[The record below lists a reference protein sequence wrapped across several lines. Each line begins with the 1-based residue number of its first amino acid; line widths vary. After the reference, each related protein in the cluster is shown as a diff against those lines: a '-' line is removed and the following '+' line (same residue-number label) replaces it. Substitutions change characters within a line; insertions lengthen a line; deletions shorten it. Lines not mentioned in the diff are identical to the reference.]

1 MLDIF
6 NKYLHA
12 IAAKFSHPET
22 SEMGYRTDFE
32 ILLQGI
38 FEKINVRRIDH
49 DPKAK
54 HGNKPDFIVMK
65 NDIPILY
72 IEAKTIGE
80 SLDKIEKSKQMERYF
95 GYANLVLTDYV
106 EFRFYRNGMKYQ
118 EPIKI
123 AEYDLDKRTLTPLP
137 DNFEFAAKTLI
148 DFTQS
153 HKEPIKS
160 GEHLAK
166 IMGGKAQRIRDNI
179 REVLAK
185 KDEKKPEILNVYNT
199 IKKLL
204 VHDLSEEDFADMYA
218 QTLVYGLFVARYYDN
233 TPENFSRQEARDLVP
248 ASNPFL
254 RHFFDHIVGPDF
266 DKRLEYI
273 VNELCEV
280 FAHADVQ
287 QLMKQ
292 YFGNG
297 HAEFISASSDE
308 TLKRV
313 QGDNVGPDPVIHFY
327 EDFLKEYDAELR
339 KKMGAYY
346 TPLPVVRFIVRS
358 VDYLL
363 QKEFNLPSGLADTS
377 KLENGVHRVQIL
389 DPAVGTGTFLS
400 AVIREIYLKLKNSG
414 QIGRWTTYV
423 HNDLLPRLHGFELM
437 MAPYTIAH
445 LKLSIAFKQTGF
457 KYFNRRLG
465 IYLTNSL
472 EESETQQGLFTGFGF
487 AESIAEESKEA
498 AKIKNETPIMVVIG
512 NPPYSVSSSNKGK
525 WITELIKDYKKDLN
539 ERNIQPLSDDYIKF
553 MRYAEHFIEKN
564 KTGIVAMITNNSFL
578 DGIIHRQMRKHLLES
593 FDEIYILDLH
603 GSTKKKETA
612 PDGSKDENVFDIQ
625 QGVAISVMIRK
636 SDKKEKLGT
645 VKFAEVYGT
654 RRNKFYFLNENV
666 LNSIKWKMIEYNE
679 PNYFFANKNFENKGT
694 YYQSF
699 NMTELMPLQACGIVS
714 ARDSLLVNFIKA
726 DAQKVIENFNE
737 LGENEFRLKYKL
749 PKDSRDWTYKDAKED
764 IKHSKI
770 EQIMYRPF
778 DIRYIPYSSQ
788 SKGIIEYPRFEI
800 MMHMIDQDNIGL
812 VITKQL
818 STFDFQHVFVSKAIT
833 DKCTLSSQTKEAGYH
848 IPLYV
853 ISKDGTKIPNL
864 KKEIV
869 EEIEKT
875 VGKVTP
881 EDILDYIYAVLH
893 SPSYR
898 EKYKEF
904 LKIDFPRVPYPKD
917 KESFKKLIKLGTE
930 LRSLHLLESPKVYQF
945 ITTYPVG
952 GDNKVEKVVFSHS
965 ELVSESIKRKDKET
979 LKQVQGDTGRVYIN
993 KEQYFGNVPEIA
1005 WNFYIGGYQPAQKW
1019 LKDRKGR
1026 TLTNSD
1032 IEHYQKIIVALTE
1045 TDRIM
1050 KEINEINL

>member
-1 MLDIF
+1 MQNIF
-6 NKYLHA
+6 DNY
-12 IAAKFSHPET
+12 IRSISSKFSHAET
-22 SEMGYRTDFE
+22 SEMGYRKDFE
-32 ILLQGI
+32 ILLEGI

-49 DPKAK
+49 DPKARQ
-54 HGNKPDFIVMK
+54 GNKPDFIVMK

-72 IEAKTIGE
+72 IEAKDIGTD
-80 SLDKIEKSKQMERYF
+80 LDKIEKSKQMERYF

-106 EFRFYRNGMKYQ
+106 EFRFYRNGIKYQ

-123 AEYDLDKRTLTPLP
+123 ADYDLNFRAISPLP
-137 DNFEFAAKTLI
+137 HKFEFAANTLLQ
-148 DFTQS
+148 FTQS
-153 HKEPIKS
+153 HKEPIRS

-179 REVLAK
+179 KEVLSR
-185 KDEKKPEILNVYNT
+185 KDEKKAEILNVYST

-204 VHDLSEEDFADMYA
+204 VHDLDEEAFADMYA
-218 QTLVYGLFVARYYDN
+218 QTLVYGLFVARYHDKS
-233 TPENFSRQEARDLVP
+233 PENFSRQEARDLVP

-254 RHFFDHIVGPDF
+254 RHFFDHIVGPNF

-292 YFGNG
+292 YFADDLWGKT
-297 HAEFISASSDE
+297 HE
-308 TLKRV
+308 
-313 QGDNVGPDPVIHFY
+313 GPDPVIHFY

-363 QKEFNLPSGLADTS
+363 QKEFGLPSGLADTS
-377 KLENGVHRVQIL
+377 KLENGIHRVQIL

-400 AVIREIYLKLKNSG
+400 AVIREIYSKLKNSG

-445 LKLSIAFKQTGF
+445 LKLSMAFKQTGF
-457 KYFNRRLG
+457 WKFNRRLG

-472 EESETQQGLFTGFGF
+472 EESETQEGLFPGFGL
-487 AESIAEESKEA
+487 AESIAEEFKEA
-498 AKIKNETPIMVVIG
+498 ALIKNETPIMVVIG
-512 NPPYSVSSSNKGK
+512 NPPYSVSSANKSP
-525 WITELIKDYKKDLN
+525 WILELIKEYKKDLN

-553 MRYAEHFIEKN
+553 IRYAEHFIEKN
-564 KTGIVAMITNNSFL
+564 KTGIAAMITNNSFL
-578 DGIIHRQMRKHLLES
+578 DGIIHRQMRKHLLET
-593 FDEIYILDLH
+593 FDEIYILNLH

-612 PDGSKDENVFDIQ
+612 LDGSKDENVFDIQ
-625 QGVAISVMIRK
+625 QGVAISIMLRR
-636 SDKKEKLGT
+636 SDNKDGLGI
-645 VKFAEVYGT
+645 VRFAEIYGT
-654 RRNKFYFLNENV
+654 RKNKFYILDENE
-666 LNSIKWKMIEYNE
+666 LKTIKWKTINWIE
-679 PNYFFANKNFENKGT
+679 PNYFFIQKNFENKAT

-699 NMTELMPLQACGIVS
+699 KVSDLLPLQACGIVS
-714 ARDSLLVNFIKA
+714 ARDSLLVNFNEK
-726 DAQKVIENFNE
+726 DAQNVIENFKE
-737 LGENEFRLKYKL
+737 LRENEFRLKYKL
-749 PKDSRDWTYKDAKED
+749 AKDSRDWTYKDAKED
-764 IKHSKI
+764 IKYSKI
-770 EQIMYRPF
+770 EHIIYRPF
-778 DIRYIPYSSQ
+778 DLRFVPYSSR
-788 SKGIIEYPRFEI
+788 SKGIIEYPRYEI
-800 MMHMIDQDNIGL
+800 MMHMINQNNIGL

-818 STFDFQHVFVSKAIT
+818 STFDFQHIFVSKAIT

-848 IPLYV
+848 FPLY
-853 ISKDGTKIPNL
+853 IYSSDGTKIPNL

-869 EEIEKT
+869 EEIERT

-898 EKYKEF
+898 KKYKEF

-917 KESFKKLIKLGTE
+917 KSTFQKLVKLGTE
-930 LRSLHLLESPKVYQF
+930 LRLLHLLESPKVSQF
-945 ITTYPVG
+945 ITTYPISG
-952 GDNKVEKVVFSHS
+952 NNEVEKVIF
-965 ELVSESIKRKDKET
+965 KDGK
-979 LKQVQGDTGRVYIN
+979 VYIN
-993 KEQYFGNVPEIA
+993 EAQYFGKVPEIA

-1026 TLTNSD
+1026 TLSNEE
-1032 IEHYQKIIVALTE
+1032 IEHYQKIIVALAE
-1045 TDRIM
+1045 TDMIM
-1050 KEINEINL
+1050 KEIDRVIKLV